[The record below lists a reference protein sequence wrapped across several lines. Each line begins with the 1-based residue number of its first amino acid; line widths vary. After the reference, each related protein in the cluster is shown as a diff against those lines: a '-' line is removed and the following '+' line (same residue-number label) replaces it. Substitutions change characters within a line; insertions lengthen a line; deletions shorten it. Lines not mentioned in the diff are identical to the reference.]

1 MKKMKHVWSDTLFAD
16 YNSTFTLNTADGCFC
31 QSDIFLKRYLCVV
44 KLILVDLHF
53 LQNLKWADVQNS
65 IKRFLYYN
73 ACFES

>member
-1 MKKMKHVWSDTLFAD
+1 MKHVWSDTLFAD

-53 LQNLKWADVQNS
+53 LQNLK
-65 IKRFLYYN
+65 
-73 ACFES
+73 